1 MRVELPEGY
10 VPPQPTHPM
19 YGYLTPQEQEAFEAE
34 ERVRQG
40 IVPGVAAVSEGP
52 EGPEGPEGAEAPAVV
67 SWAPPV
73 LRTLPVLPALEEET
87 GPEELGEPDEAL
99 EAAEA
104 TVGRTGWVPAP
115 PPDPAADPAADPV
128 VEPVVE
134 PVTAEPAALGA
145 VAEYRWDA
153 YRQEWVPAVT
163 VAPAAPVVA
172 EEPPPDVAAAAGGR
186 GASSSWTSADGSRFR
201 WDARAQRWIT
211 EPPEPSG

>member
-52 EGPEGPEGAEAPAVV
+52 EGPEGAEAPAVV

-104 TVGRTGWVPAP
+104 TLGRTGWVPAP
-115 PPDPAADPAADPV
+115 PPDPA
-128 VEPVVE
+128 VE

-153 YRQEWVPAVT
+153 YRQEWVPAGT
-163 VAPAAPVVA
+163 GAPAAPAVV

-186 GASSSWTSADGSRFR
+186 GAASSWTSADGSRFR

>member
-34 ERVRQG
+34 ERVRLG
-40 IVPGVAAVSEGP
+40 IVPGVAAVP
-52 EGPEGPEGAEAPAVV
+52 EAPEGPEGAEVPAVA

-73 LRTLPVLPALEEET
+73 LSTLPTLPALEEESEQ
-87 GPEELGEPDEAL
+87 EELGDPD

-104 TVGRTGWVPAP
+104 TVGRTGWIPAP
-115 PPDPAADPAADPV
+115 PPEPA
-128 VEPVVE
+128 VEE
-134 PVTAEPAALGA
+134 VTIEPAALGA
-145 VAEYRWDA
+145 VGEYRWDA
-153 YRQEWVPAVT
+153 YRQEWVPAGT
-163 VAPAAPVVA
+163 GATAAPVVA

-186 GASSSWTSADGSRFR
+186 GASSSWTSGDGSRFR

-211 EPPEPSG
+211 EPPESSG